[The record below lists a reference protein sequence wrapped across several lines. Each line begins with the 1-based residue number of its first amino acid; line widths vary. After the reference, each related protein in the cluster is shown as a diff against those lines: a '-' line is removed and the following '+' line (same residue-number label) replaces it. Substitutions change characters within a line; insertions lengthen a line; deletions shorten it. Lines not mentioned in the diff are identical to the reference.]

1 MSFRLR
7 IGTTIVRYRPEK
19 FGQRQHRLR
28 SSLSDL
34 LWSSDGAT
42 YDVLLIAKLDTHS
55 VFHPCLIDG
64 VKKVATQEIPVT
76 WSKCHFGGER
86 PWFNCPCSRRVAKLY
101 WANRCFACRRCLG
114 LAYASQQQ
122 NPGMRASRRA
132 EKIRGQLRGNSAE
145 PFRVK
150 PRGMHW
156 RTYRRLC
163 EEAEQAEAAAESWFS
178 ESIGQALDRL
188 KETVP

>member
-1 MSFRLR
+1 MCFFSRFLMVRLVSFGSQLPTRLSMPSCSQPSR
-7 IGTTIVRYRPEK
+7 TLRAADAVARRRAILDRRCARRHGPLAGRDGRMAPIEQKDWTRR
-19 FGQRQHRLR
+19 R
-28 SSLSDL
+28 SSLILSAFSIL
-34 LWSSDGAT
+34 VSLT
-42 YDVLLIAKLDTHS
+42 
-55 VFHPCLIDG
+55 
-64 VKKVATQEIPVT
+64 
-76 WSKCHFGGER
+76 
-86 PWFNCPCSRRVAKLY
+86 
-101 WANRCFACRRCLG
+101 
-114 LAYASQQQ
+114 ASQQQ

-163 EEAEQAEAAAESWFS
+163 EEAGQAEAAAESWFS